1 MHTFTFLFPFL
12 FSFGMSMDKVC
23 WGAFFFLFLRSTVP
37 VVFLFSQCSIRPFC
51 FLLSCNFVFDLASVT
66 CF

>member
-23 WGAFFFLFLRSTVP
+23 WGAFVFKKHSTSSLFI
-37 VVFLFSQCSIRPFC
+37 FSM
-51 FLLSCNFVFDLASVT
+51 
-66 CF
+66 

>member
-23 WGAFFFLFLRSTVP
+23 WGAFF
-37 VVFLFSQCSIRPFC
+37 C
-51 FLLSCNFVFDLASVT
+51 FVFKKHSTSSLFFFSM
-66 CF
+66 